1 MEDCFD
7 IADEGRRG
15 QHCSFKFFS
24 IVNYFQEEIR
34 EGECCYRLYRI
45 YISMLGRFIIN
56 IRSNGRNIRVIFL
69 CETKF
74 GKKLMK
80 IEYLRK

>member
-15 QHCSFKFFS
+15 QHCSFKLFS

-34 EGECCYRLYRI
+34 EGECCYRLR
-45 YISMLGRFIIN
+45 ISMLGRFIIN
-56 IRSNGRNIRVIFL
+56 IRSNGQNIRVIFL

-74 GKKLMK
+74 GKKLLK
-80 IEYLRK
+80 IEYLWK

>member
-15 QHCSFKFFS
+15 QHCSFKLFS
-24 IVNYFQEEIR
+24 IVNCFQEEIR
-34 EGECCYRLYRI
+34 EGECCYRLR
-45 YISMLGRFIIN
+45 ISMLGRFIIN
-56 IRSNGRNIRVIFL
+56 IRSNQNIRVIFL

-74 GKKLMK
+74 GRKLMK